1 MSQDGL
7 SVTSELYALALGPHF
22 APQTYPCCVVNG
34 VKFIS
39 RQRDSRRTTQNSGVC
54 VPSEGGHD
62 FYGQVENVIVL
73 TYQNDCH
80 VVLFQCRW
88 FGDQDPRKRT
98 RNDNNLTSVYVAK
111 EWYKDEPFILA
122 TQAKQVF
129 YLEDNLN
136 GPDWRIV
143 EECNHRNVWDLPDID
158 LILGQS
164 SSSVQLSVEPSDLD
178 SLSTRHQS
186 AIPEPVS
193 NDAVNLLENI
203 EEEEFIDDEETEDE
217 ELMEEDDLSDDDD

>member
-1 MSQDGL
+1 MN
-7 SVTSELYALALGPHF
+7 E
-22 APQTYPCCVVNG
+22 

-39 RQRDSRRTTQNSGVC
+39 CQRDSRRTTQNNGVC

-73 TYQNDCH
+73 TYQNNCR

-88 FGDQDPRKRT
+88 FGDQDPRKST

-111 EWYKDEPFILA
+111 EWYKDEPFILG

-129 YLEDNLN
+129 YLEDNVN

-143 EECNHRNVWDLPDID
+143 EECN
-158 LILGQS
+158 G
-164 SSSVQLSVEPSDLD
+164 
-178 SLSTRHQS
+178 
-186 AIPEPVS
+186 
-193 NDAVNLLENI
+193 
-203 EEEEFIDDEETEDE
+203 
-217 ELMEEDDLSDDDD
+217 